1 MERGDGPS
9 GIVHLLVYSA
19 TLAELPPSLP
29 GGWSVPGECR
39 FCGSRIHSHD
49 KRHWAVTGDLDL
61 DELGSDAEFI
71 AVIDRED
78 GMVIARVPLEAD
90 LPKAALKKKLKELRE
105 HYLTEPS
112 EADFSFVVHQR
123 ERRWAAAH

>member
-1 MERGDGPS
+1 
-9 GIVHLLVYSA
+9 VYR
-19 TLAELPPSLP
+19 
-29 GGWSVPGECR
+29 GECR

-49 KRHWAVTGDLDL
+49 KRHWVVTGDLDL
-61 DELGSDAEFI
+61 DELGGDAEFI
-71 AVIDRED
+71 AVIDLED

-112 EADFSFVVHQR
+112 EADFSFVVHRR
-123 ERRWAAAH
+123 ERRWAAAL